1 MEVMMNKYL
10 ICNKLSKTYGQGE
23 IACQALKD
31 VTFKAEPGE
40 LIAICGK
47 SGSGKTTLFNILSG
61 FDADYQGEAIVL
73 EKDMK
78 KRTEEVRSQ
87 IRSSSV
93 GLISQNYNLIP
104 FLTVKENAELPLM
117 IQSARKNEKKTMEVL
132 RSLELEK
139 KARSFPHELS
149 GGQKQRNAIA
159 RIQLQNPKVIL
170 ADEPTGSLDPMNAER
185 VIHWLQNEARTGKL
199 VVMITHDQD
208 LADQCDRILRMENG
222 VLHET

>member
-1 MEVMMNKYL
+1 MNKYL
-10 ICNKLSKTYGQGE
+10 ICNKLSKTYGKGE

-47 SGSGKTTLFNILSG
+47 SGSGKTTLFDILSG

-117 IQSARKNEKKTMEVL
+117 IQSVRKNGKKTMEVL

-159 RIQLQNPKVIL
+159 RIQLQDPKVIL